1 MWDQKCQNSF
11 DRLKSALITAPIL
24 KLPSGEG
31 QFIPDTDA
39 SNAWV
44 VSVLSQ
50 IQDNEERVIAYSSR
64 ALNRS

>member
-31 QFIPDTDA
+31 QFILDTDA

>member
-24 KLPSGEG
+24 KLPLGEG
-31 QFIPDTDA
+31 QFIFDTDA